1 MNSLR
6 LIRGVFIG
14 KSRTEFCFFIRNTL
28 ECNTL
33 RESSLAC
40 YLDEFSGNLFDLFI
54 CFLDRSF
61 PLFSGETREF
71 WLELTDI
78 FADSVDLR
86 ERNEY
91 LVTTSIVEL
100 DIFSSYLS
108 ECLLDNGMKPGNP
121 MFSVDD
127 IVSGIEMEEEVEI
140 LRERFS
146 RSSSH
151 KNRTKNI
158 VSEDDSRLV
167 VVVGW

>member
-14 KSRTEFCFFIRNTL
+14 KSRTEFCFFIRKTL

-33 RESSLAC
+33 RESSLAR
-40 YLDEFSGNLFDLFI
+40 YLDEFSGYLLDLFI
-54 CFLDRSF
+54 RFLDRSF
-61 PLFSGETREF
+61 PLFTREVREF
-71 WLELTDI
+71 WFELTDI

-91 LVTTSIVEL
+91 LVTTSIVEF

-108 ECLLDNGMKPGNP
+108 ERFLDHRMKPGNP

-127 IVSGIEMEEEVEI
+127 IVSGIEVEEEVEI
-140 LRERFS
+140 LRE
-146 RSSSH
+146 
-151 KNRTKNI
+151 
-158 VSEDDSRLV
+158 
-167 VVVGW
+167 